1 MNGHRLWH
9 GLDRVVAILC
19 ITEIVSWGALYYSLP
34 TATAAIQADTGWSAV
49 SITAAFSAGLILSA
63 LVGVVV
69 GRMLDRIGPRIVMT
83 PGSLIALAGIGLL
96 SSAPSLPVF
105 LAGWL
110 VIGVAQAAVLYQ
122 PAFTVIGRH
131 YGTARD
137 KPMLLLTL
145 AGGLASTIF
154 VPITSLL
161 LSVLDW
167 RSTYLVLGLVLAVI
181 TVPLHLLLPADPAV
195 MAPNTPV
202 PKEGRAAIV
211 RTRQFILLVVGVT
224 ALTFSAY
231 AVTLNLIPLFAERG
245 YTAEFAAIGF
255 ALVGIGQV
263 IGRIGLIAL
272 NRYIPARLRPA
283 AVGAAIVVVLALFAV
298 VDGPEILL
306 GTAAVI
312 AGAARGALTLVQA
325 TAIAE
330 RWGTSRLGSL
340 NGLFGAP
347 VTAATALAPVA
358 GVIAG
363 TVAGSYAV
371 AAAVFAAIALAGAVL
386 VYAADVDKTRP

>member
-1 MNGHRLWH
+1 MNARRLRQ
-9 GLDRVVAILC
+9 GLDRVVVILC
-19 ITEIVSWGALYYSLP
+19 LTEIVSWGALYYSLP
-34 TATAAIQADTGWSAV
+34 TATAAIQADTSWSAV

-63 LVGVVV
+63 LVV

-83 PGSLIALAGIGLL
+83 AGSLIAVAGICLL
-96 SSAPSLPVF
+96 SLAPSLSVF

-131 YGTARD
+131 YGAARD

-167 RSTYLVLGLVLAVI
+167 RGTYLVLGLVLAVVTI
-181 TVPLHLLLPADPAV
+181 PLHLLLPADPAV
-195 MAPNTPV
+195 IVQDTPAAG
-202 PKEGRAAIV
+202 ESRAVVV
-211 RTRQFILLVVGVT
+211 RTRRFILLVAGVT
-224 ALTFSAY
+224 GLTFSAY

-245 YTAEFAAIGF
+245 YSAEFAAIGF

-272 NRYIPARLRPA
+272 NRYIPARLRPVV
-283 AVGAAIVVVLALFAV
+283 VGVAIVVVLALFAV
-298 VDGPEILL
+298 IPGPELLL
-306 GTAAVI
+306 GIVAMI

-330 RWGTSRLGSL
+330 RWGSTRLGSL

-347 VTAATALAPVA
+347 ITAATALAPVA
-358 GVIAG
+358 GVIVG
-363 TVAGSYAV
+363 TIAGSYGV
-371 AAAVFAAIALAGAVL
+371 AAAVFAAIALVGAVL
-386 VYAADVDKTRP
+386 VYAADVRSISVP